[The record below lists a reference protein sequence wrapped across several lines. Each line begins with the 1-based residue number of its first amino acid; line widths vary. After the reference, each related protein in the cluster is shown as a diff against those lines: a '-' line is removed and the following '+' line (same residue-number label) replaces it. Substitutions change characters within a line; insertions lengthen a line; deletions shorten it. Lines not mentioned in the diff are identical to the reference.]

1 MWNGHFYCACVR
13 LNESLLICSPGINLE
28 LHLYPIL
35 RNYYA
40 DSHNFSVLH
49 KLAHELSHT
58 TRIPTNSF

>member
-1 MWNGHFYCACVR
+1 MWNGHFYCAFVR
-13 LNESLLICSPGINLE
+13 LNESLLICSPGIDLE

-40 DSHNFSVLH
+40 DNFSVLH